1 MNLELNRIYNED
13 CLEGMKR
20 IPDNSVDCIIC
31 DLPYGVLNKQ
41 SSGGK
46 WDSVIPF
53 EPLWEQYKRVAKDNA
68 AIVLFA
74 QGMFTADLMQ
84 SNRKMWRYNLVWQKG
99 SRSSGF
105 LNANRMPMRNHED
118 ICVFYEQQPVYN
130 PQMRKG
136 FPNHTRGH
144 GSRKMANGCYGKY
157 DVTKYSRVIT
167 DDKYPI
173 SVINVDREHDVKKYI
188 HPTQKPV
195 ALIEYLIRTYSN
207 RGGLILDNCMGS
219 GTTAIACIR
228 THRNYIGFELDKGY
242 YDKAQERIRLELA
255 SPRLDFGEP

>member
-1 MNLELNRIYNED
+1 MIELNRIYNED

-20 IPDNSVDCIIC
+20 IPDKSIDCVIC

-68 AIVLFA
+68 AIILFA
-74 QGMFTADLMQ
+74 QGMFTAELMV
-84 SNRKMWRYNLVWQKG
+84 SNRKWWRYNLVWKKG
-99 SRSSGF
+99 SRTSGF

-118 ICVFYEQQPVYN
+118 ICVFYGQQPVYN

-195 ALIEYLIRTYSN
+195 ALIEYLIKTYTN

-228 THRNYIGFELDKGY
+228 THRNFIGFELDKGY
-242 YDKAQERIRLELA
+242 YDKAQERIRLEMA
-255 SPRLDFGEP
+255 APRLDFGEP